1 MKHWERNH
9 ISYLWHGVTDVPC
22 VMVSALCERDS
33 MAQTMG
39 KTVLLQH
46 EYEVPSLANL
56 EVLFFLH
63 DNVDTTIIEEL
74 TIQ

>member
-39 KTVLLQH
+39 KTVLL
-46 EYEVPSLANL
+46 
-56 EVLFFLH
+56 
-63 DNVDTTIIEEL
+63 
-74 TIQ
+74 